1 MGVAPDAIVG
11 RRRELDALRAWLD
24 AARGGAGRLIL
35 CAWGRC
41 GQGEGAPAF
50 WPWRQVLRSLGVDT
64 DGILAT
70 EAESSQDRFRV
81 VDDLSEAV
89 LAAVYR
95 GGLVIILDDI
105 QLSVMPIMTPGSP
118 SISPTVTRCSS
129 GRLLGRWR
137 TAPGVR
143 TGRLAASSTWCGH
156 GSTASPRDFPLP
168 LVARALDEPVAQC
181 LPVIDEAIAYG
192 LVDCVSHIGDYR
204 DHRFVH
210 ALTREAVE
218 ASTADRTALHRAVA
232 AVRRLAFEEGARLYR
247 AALALPATPP
257 SAIDRCRLLIALG
270 RPAYFAGDLQG
281 CLERTTPTDRLT
293 SHLPLIR
300 LTAKRR

>member
-1 MGVAPDAIVG
+1 MADGTWRPDRPPRSV
-11 RRRELDALRAWLD
+11 LD
-24 AARGGAGRLIL
+24 
-35 CAWGRC
+35 
-41 GQGEGAPAF
+41 
-50 WPWRQVLRSLGVDT
+50 
-64 DGILAT
+64 
-70 EAESSQDRFRV
+70 V
-81 VDDLSEAV
+81 V
-89 LAAVYR
+89 
-95 GGLVIILDDI
+95 
-105 QLSVMPIMTPGSP
+105 
-118 SISPTVTRCSS
+118 
-129 GRLLGRWR
+129 
-137 TAPGVR
+137 
-143 TGRLAASSTWCGH
+143 GH

-218 ASTADRTALHRAVA
+218 ASLTTADRTALHRAVA

-247 AALALPATPP
+247 AALALPATP
-257 SAIDRCRLLIALG
+257 
-270 RPAYFAGDLQG
+270 YFAGDLQG